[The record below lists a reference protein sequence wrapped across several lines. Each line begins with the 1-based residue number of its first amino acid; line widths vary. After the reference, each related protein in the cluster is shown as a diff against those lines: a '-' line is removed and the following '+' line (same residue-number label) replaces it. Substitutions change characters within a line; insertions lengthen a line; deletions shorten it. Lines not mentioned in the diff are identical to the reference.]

1 MNRRIQITSILII
14 TMLLLSSCGVLPS
27 LPIASSMTAE
37 ESKEA
42 PAQTAENVTSPEAVS
57 PASNTASELEASEI
71 LSALET
77 AYGEI
82 YTKVI
87 PSVVNVSVVQT
98 VPTQSF
104 QLPDLPDLPFLP
116 NTPFGEKEQ
125 PQERKS
131 SSLGSGF
138 VWDKDGHIVTN
149 NHVVENADT
158 ITVTFYDGSSVKAEL
173 VGTDPDSDLAVIK
186 VDVAK
191 EKLQPIQIADST
203 KVNVGDIAIAIG
215 NPFGLEGS
223 MTTGIVSAL
232 GRSLNLGS
240 SSTSLNGSSYTIP
253 DVIQTDAAINPG
265 NSGGVL
271 VDKNGNLI
279 GVTTAIQSTAGSNA
293 GVGFVVPSIIVQNVV
308 PVLIEDGFYQHPR
321 IGFSGTTLT
330 SDLAQAM
337 DLGPD
342 QRGALVIDITPNS
355 PAEEAG
361 LQGSDRQVKID
372 DVEYRVGGDVIIQ
385 IDNQPVNDFEDIVAY
400 LARYTD
406 VGQTIELTVLRD
418 GSTETLKVTL
428 TAREQPTATEQPAQE
443 PDQASTAWLG
453 ILGVTVND
461 AIVEA
466 MELEE
471 DQTGV
476 LIQQVV
482 QGSPADK
489 ARLNG
494 SYKSATVNGQEIKV
508 GGDIITALNGE
519 NIKDMNALKNALQ
532 SFEAGDEIEL
542 TLLRDGEEITVPV
555 TLEKMS

>member
-87 PSVVNVSVVQT
+87 PSVVNVSVVQS

>member
-42 PAQTAENVTSPEAVS
+42 PAQTAEDVTSPEAVS
-57 PASNTASELEASEI
+57 PASNTASDLETSEI

-138 VWDKDGHIVTN
+138 VWDMDGHIVTN

>member
-1 MNRRIQITSILII
+1 
-14 TMLLLSSCGVLPS
+14 MLLLSSCGVFPS
-27 LPIASSMTAE
+27 LPIASSMSAE

-42 PAQTAENVTSPEAVS
+42 PAQTAEDVTSQEAVN
-57 PASNTASELEASEI
+57 PASNTASDLEASEI

-98 VPTQSF
+98 VSTQSF

-116 NTPFGEKEQ
+116 NTPFGEEEQ

-138 VWDKDGHIVTN
+138 VWDMDGHIVTN

-191 EKLQPIQIADST
+191 EKLQPVQVADST
-203 KVNVGDIAIAIG
+203 KVEVGDIAIAIG

-240 SSTSLNGSSYTIP
+240 GSTSMNGSSYTIP

-406 VGQTIELTVLRD
+406 VGQTIELTVLRY
-418 GSTETLKVTL
+418 GSTETLEVTL
-428 TAREQPTATEQPAQE
+428 AAREQPAATEQPAQE

-482 QGSPADK
+482 QGSPADR

-494 SYKSATVNGQEIKV
+494 SYKSATVDGQEIKV

-519 NIKDMNALKNALQ
+519 NIKDMNTLKNALQ
-532 SFEAGDEIEL
+532 SFEPGDEIEL

-555 TLEKMS
+555 TLEKMP